1 MASGMIVSVDTPTSS
16 LRDDSMDCGV
26 RRSELNPGS
35 HLTAVGTKPPRP
47 PGDLRMTLGIQGG
60 ASRLQ
65 PQVLAPACCHL
76 PTFCDLPVTAGVL
89 AILQPHGHTRLSRE
103 GMLHRHKGRCTLNTT
118 FETAVGIRGLVCDQG
133 TELNYLPHPSVTA
146 KSWPPPSKELT
157 KTMTIDSQHLT
168 AILSSLTSDPHPQA
182 RQRGK

>member
-1 MASGMIVSVDTPTSS
+1 M
-16 LRDDSMDCGV
+16 
-26 RRSELNPGS
+26 
-35 HLTAVGTKPPRP
+35 
-47 PGDLRMTLGIQGG
+47 
-60 ASRLQ
+60 
-65 PQVLAPACCHL
+65 LAPACCHL

-182 RQRGK
+182 RQRGKLGECPRLWPCHHLVDNLPLWAAAWPAWKGVE